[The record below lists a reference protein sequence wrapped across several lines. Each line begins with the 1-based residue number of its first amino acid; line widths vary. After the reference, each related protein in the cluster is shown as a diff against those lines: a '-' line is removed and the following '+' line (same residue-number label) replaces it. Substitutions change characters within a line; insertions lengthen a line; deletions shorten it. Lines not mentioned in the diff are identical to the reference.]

1 MRRSEKAS
9 KRMQM
14 LKKQVFGFIET
25 FKILPI
31 DTQEESFAED
41 PFYAKEL
48 KRDVVGK
55 EHYLPFISL
64 IVS

>member
-1 MRRSEKAS
+1 
-9 KRMQM
+9 MQM